1 MGKTVV
7 VITWLNPNKNISMY
21 PEILDDFKIRKRL
34 SNRQRNISFSI
45 PRAKRSLIGDPGN
58 QTVSDIAGNPVV
70 VREPS
75 IEIIEDDARRRS

>member
-21 PEILDDFKIRKRL
+21 PGILKGFP
-34 SNRQRNISFSI
+34 SPQRNISFSI